1 VNPNLDLLHPYPFQ
15 KLRDL
20 FRGVTPNPDFSSINL
35 SIGEPKHP
43 TPDFI
48 RRTLAENL
56 DGLANYPTTQG
67 SDALR
72 QAIGAWIERR
82 YGIPPLNPSTQIL
95 PLNGSRE
102 GLFAFAQAVIDTS
115 KPDPVIICPNPFY
128 QIYEGAA
135 LLAGATPYFLNT
147 TPENGYAMDFS
158 SVPEEIWRRTQ
169 LVYTCSPGN
178 PSGKVMNIEEWS
190 HLFDLADK
198 YGFTIASD
206 ECYSEL
212 YPDEHVPPLGALQ
225 VAHQLGGDD
234 YGRLVVFNSL
244 SKRSNVPGM
253 RSGFVAGCESII
265 EKFLL
270 YRTYQGCAMNLAV
283 QAASAA
289 AWNDEAHVEENR
301 RLYREKFA
309 TVTPMLQQVLKVEE
323 PDAAFYLWAQTPVS
337 DTEFA
342 KALYQDYNVTLL
354 PGSFLAREA
363 HGINP
368 GTNFVRIALVAPLA
382 QCVEAAKRIQNL
394 VKTLSSGKSL

>member
-20 FRGVTPNPDFSSINL
+20 FRGVTPDPAFSPINL
-35 SIGEPKHP
+35 SIGEPKHA

-48 RRTLAENL
+48 RRALADNL

-72 QAIGAWIERR
+72 QSIGAWIERR
-82 YGIPPLNPSTQIL
+82 YGIPPLNPNTQIL
-95 PLNGSRE
+95 PVNGSRE
-102 GLFAFAQAVIDTS
+102 ALFSFAQAVIDTS

-128 QIYEGAA
+128 QIYEGAT
-135 LLAGATPYFLNT
+135 LLAGATSYFLNA

-158 SVPEEIWRRTQ
+158 TVPEEIWRRTQ
-169 LVYTCSPGN
+169 LVYACSPGN
-178 PSGKVMNIEEWS
+178 PTGRVMDIEEWS
-190 HLFDLADK
+190 RLFDLSDK
-198 YGFTIASD
+198 YGFIIASD

-212 YPDEHVPPLGALQ
+212 YPEEHVPPLGALQ
-225 VAHQLGGDD
+225 VAHQLGGED

-253 RSGFVAGCESII
+253 RSGFVAGCESIL

-270 YRTYQGCAMNLAV
+270 YRTYHGCAMNPAV

-289 AWNDEAHVEENR
+289 AWNDEAHVTENR

-309 TVTPMLQQVLKVEE
+309 AVTPMLQQALKVEV
-323 PDAAFYLWAQTPVS
+323 L
-337 DTEFA
+337 
-342 KALYQDYNVTLL
+342 
-354 PGSFLAREA
+354 
-363 HGINP
+363 
-368 GTNFVRIALVAPLA
+368 
-382 QCVEAAKRIQNL
+382 
-394 VKTLSSGKSL
+394 

>member
-20 FRGVTPNPDFSSINL
+20 FHGVTPNPDYSPINL
-35 SIGEPKHP
+35 SIGEPKHA

-48 RRTLAENL
+48 RRALAENL

-82 YGIPPLNPSTQIL
+82 YGIPPLNPNTQIL
-95 PLNGSRE
+95 PVNGSRE
-102 GLFAFAQAVIDTS
+102 ALFAFAQAVIDTS

-169 LVYTCSPGN
+169 LVYACSPGN
-178 PSGKVMNIEEWS
+178 PTGKVMDIEEWS
-190 HLFDLADK
+190 HLFDLSDK

-225 VAHQLGGDD
+225 VAHQLGGED

-253 RSGFVAGCESII
+253 RSGFVAGCESIL

-270 YRTYQGCAMNLAV
+270 YRTYHGCAMNPAV

-309 TVTPMLQQVLKVEE
+309 TVTPLLQQALKVEE
-323 PDAAFYLWAQTPVS
+323 PDASFYLWAQTPVS

-342 KALYQDYNVTLL
+342 KALYRDYNVTLL

-363 HGINP
+363 HGLNP

-382 QCVEAAKRIQNL
+382 QCVEAAARILDL
-394 VKTLSSGKSL
+394 VKKL

>member
-20 FRGVTPNPDFSSINL
+20 FRSVTPNPDYSPINL
-35 SIGEPKHP
+35 SIGEPKHA

-48 RRTLAENL
+48 RRALAENL

-82 YGIPPLNPSTQIL
+82 YGIPPLDPNTQIL
-95 PLNGSRE
+95 PVNGSRE
-102 GLFAFAQAVIDTS
+102 ALFAFAQAVIDTS

-169 LVYTCSPGN
+169 LVYACSPGN
-178 PSGKVMNIEEWS
+178 PTGKVMNLDEWS
-190 HLFDLADK
+190 RLFDLSDK

-212 YPDEHVPPLGALQ
+212 YPNEHVPPLGALQ
-225 VAHQLGGDD
+225 VAHQLGGED

-253 RSGFVAGCESII
+253 RSGFVAGCESIL

-270 YRTYQGCAMNLAV
+270 YRTYHGCAMNPAV

-309 TVTPMLQQVLKVEE
+309 AITPLLQQELKVEE
-323 PDAAFYLWAQTPVS
+323 PDASFYLWAQTPIS

-342 KALYQDYNVTLL
+342 RTLYRDLMSRFCPAVFSRARHT
-354 PGSFLAREA
+354 GSTPAR
-363 HGINP
+363 I
-368 GTNFVRIALVAPLA
+368 
-382 QCVEAAKRIQNL
+382 
-394 VKTLSSGKSL
+394 SSASPWSRH